1 MAPLFMNLTFWI
13 GAFMLLVIMRQEAD
27 GEGIPG
33 LTLAQRY
40 WGRYLFLAAIAV
52 MQAVICC
59 VGVLALGVQTVS
71 APALIFAAAL
81 ASLAY
86 LSIIYAFS
94 VTLQHIGKG
103 ICVVLVFAQIP
114 GATGLYP
121 IEMTS
126 PFFQSIY
133 PLFPFTYGIGAM
145 REAICGFYGGQY
157 VSDLLVLALFLVL
170 FMALGLLIRP
180 LMANVNRM
188 VARQVR
194 DGGLFNGEDVDIP
207 VRPYRISQIM
217 RALSDKDTYATALQQ
232 RYATFNRWYP
242 RLMKGALVLG
252 VAVPVAGGTLLY
264 SFFYGFSALG
274 SQEFYRALFIGTIM
288 TATSVS
294 ITVATLQEL
303 GHLKS
308 FLGTT
313 IVSAAVIDDV
323 IGIVVLTCVLGASS
337 GTGTGLGKVLMNTV
351 LFFATAI
358 GVGLIAHFAMKWLDK
373 RNPHTQRITIVSM
386 AFCFAMAYIAEAYF
400 GIADITGAYIAGI
413 VLCTLEDA
421 PYVERRVD
429 ISNYVLFAPI
439 FFASIGLKTDISGL
453 TPEILLF
460 SVCFVVVALITKIIG
475 CGLAAK
481 ICRFSWGDSLKVG
494 VGMMTRGEV
503 ALIVAQKGL
512 DIGVVDSVYFTAVIL
527 LIVVSSVATPLVLK
541 ALFTK
546 MPVQPHPSQAKQ

>member
-1 MAPLFMNLTFWI
+1 MYSIFRNLALILISAKFFALLARKCRAPQVVGEI
-13 GAFMLLVIMRQEAD
+13 IAGLVIGPCLLNLVQPSD
-27 GEGIPG
+27 S
-33 LTLAQRY
+33 
-40 WGRYLFLAAIAV
+40 IA
-52 MQAVICC
+52 
-59 VGVLALGVQTVS
+59 
-71 APALIFAAAL
+71 IFAE
-81 ASLAY
+81 
-86 LSIIYAFS
+86 
-94 VTLQHIGKG
+94 IG
-103 ICVVLVFAQIP
+103 VVLLMFT
-114 GATGLYP
+114 TGLGTNLQ
-121 IEMTS
+121 E
-126 PFFQSIY
+126 
-133 PLFPFTYGIGAM
+133 L
-145 REAICGFYGGQY
+145 
-157 VSDLLVLALFLVL
+157 
-170 FMALGLLIRP
+170 
-180 LMANVNRM
+180 
-188 VARQVR
+188 
-194 DGGLFNGEDVDIP
+194 
-207 VRPYRISQIM
+207 M
-217 RALSDKDTYATALQQ
+217 RAGPIATLIAC
-232 RYATFNRWYP
+232 
-242 RLMKGALVLG
+242 VG
-252 VAVPVAGGTLLY
+252 VAVPLAGGTLLY
-264 SFFYGFSALG
+264 SLFYGFSALG

-358 GVGLIAHFAMKWLDK
+358 GVGLIAHYAMKWLDK

-481 ICRFSWGDSLKVG
+481 VCRFSWGDSLKVG

>member
-1 MAPLFMNLTFWI
+1 MYSVFRNLAIIILSAKFFGLVARKFKAPQVVGEIIAGLIIGPCLLNLVHISDTI
-13 GAFMLLVIMRQEAD
+13 
-27 GEGIPG
+27 
-33 LTLAQRY
+33 
-40 WGRYLFLAAIAV
+40 
-52 MQAVICC
+52 
-59 VGVLALGVQTVS
+59 S
-71 APALIFAAAL
+71 IFAE
-81 ASLAY
+81 
-86 LSIIYAFS
+86 
-94 VTLQHIGKG
+94 IG
-103 ICVVLVFAQIP
+103 VVLLMFS
-114 GATGLYP
+114 TGLGTNLKELIKAGP
-121 IEMTS
+121 IAT
-126 PFFQSIY
+126 
-133 PLFPFTYGIGAM
+133 
-145 REAICGFYGGQY
+145 
-157 VSDLLVLALFLVL
+157 
-170 FMALGLLIRP
+170 LI
-180 LMANVNRM
+180 ACV
-188 VARQVR
+188 
-194 DGGLFNGEDVDIP
+194 
-207 VRPYRISQIM
+207 
-217 RALSDKDTYATALQQ
+217 
-232 RYATFNRWYP
+232 
-242 RLMKGALVLG
+242 G
-252 VAVPVAGGTLLY
+252 VAVPLLY
-264 SFFYGFSALG
+264 SLFYGFSALG

-358 GVGLIAHFAMKWLDK
+358 GVGIIAHFAMKWLDK